1 MDNTLIIQVL
11 LLIGVAV
18 VAVLLTRSTATARHQ
33 AIRRLLLV
41 GFVVG
46 AALSVI
52 FPNWLTW
59 LARLVGV
66 GRGTDLLLYALVIAF
81 LSYIATTFR
90 RINVLERKITKLTR
104 EVALERAKSEG
115 AVRRAGAGLVGAGS
129 AGAGTDG
136 DSAVRATV
144 ADGEIH
150 PTHG

>member
-33 AIRRLLLV
+33 AIRRLMLV

-46 AALSVI
+46 AAVSVI

-81 LSYIATTFR
+81 LSYIATSFR

-104 EVALERAKSEG
+104 EVALERAKSERVEHIAAKAEAI
-115 AVRRAGAGLVGAGS
+115 AVESEATATEAAGS
-129 AGAGTDG
+129 VGHG
-136 DSAVRATV
+136 DETRATR
-144 ADGEIH
+144 A
-150 PTHG
+150 